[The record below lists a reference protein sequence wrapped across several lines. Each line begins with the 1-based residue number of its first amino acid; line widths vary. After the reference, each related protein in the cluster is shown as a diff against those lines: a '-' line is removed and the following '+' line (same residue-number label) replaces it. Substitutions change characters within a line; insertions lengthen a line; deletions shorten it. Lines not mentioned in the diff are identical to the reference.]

1 MAEIKLIRIDY
12 RLVHGQVATQ
22 WVRLSGANRIVV
34 ANDEL
39 AADSFMADIYRM
51 AAPQGIRVDIKSVAE
66 FCESWRTD
74 ECGAGKLLVIFKNFD
89 DAMRAYEDGFTCE
102 DIQIGNL
109 GGGGERVPAP
119 CGVTFDAHDV
129 ELARKLIASGVHV
142 HIQVVPSS
150 SDLEFEKAIN
160 GLNL

>member
-1 MAEIKLIRIDY
+1 MAEIKLVRIDY

-51 AAPQGIRVDIKSVAE
+51 AAPQGIKVDIMSVAQ
-66 FCESWRTD
+66 FCERWRAD
-74 ECGAGKLLVIFKNFD
+74 ECGAGKLLVIFKTVE
-89 DAMRAYEDGFTCE
+89 DAARARNDGFTCE
-102 DIQIGNL
+102 DIQIGGL
-109 GGGGERVPAP
+109 GGGKGRVPAP

-129 ELARKLIASGVHV
+129 ELARKLGEDGVRVHV
-142 HIQVVPSS
+142 QVVPSAP
-150 SDLEFEKAIN
+150 DFEFEKAIT